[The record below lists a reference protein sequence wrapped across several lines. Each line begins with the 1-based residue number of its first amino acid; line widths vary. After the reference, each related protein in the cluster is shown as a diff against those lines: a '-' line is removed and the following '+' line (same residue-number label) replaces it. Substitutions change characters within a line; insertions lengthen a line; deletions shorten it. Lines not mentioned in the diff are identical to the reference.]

1 MRASRLAAVGIA
13 AGSMML
19 GMAAPAFATPDTTP
33 KVGDECKTAGE
44 TAKDAEGMGLTCV
57 KGEDGKLTW
66 VASPVK
72 PGDPGGENPGGENPG
87 NENPKPTFK
96 FGYDKVKLSSLRV
109 APGYKTTF
117 TVTCPTSVII
127 TGNGYTQKSLPVK
140 KTGENTWTATGTFR
154 KNLPNPTIATVICKD
169 FGSVK
174 YSTQPEKGE
183 TKPGKPGKPGQMK
196 PKTPKIPTG
205 RIDTGD
211 GSTYAQNEGAP
222 AGLLAAGFGALM
234 ALGLG
239 AVALRRRTAGERS

>member
-19 GMAAPAFATPDTTP
+19 GMAAPAFATPETAP

-44 TAKDAEGMGLTCV
+44 TAKD
-57 KGEDGKLTW
+57 GKLRW
-66 VASPVK
+66 VSATPGGDE
-72 PGDPGGENPGGENPG
+72 PGDGNENPGGED
-87 NENPKPTFK
+87 PKPTFK

-154 KNLPNPTIATVICKD
+154 KNLPNPTIATVVCKD

-183 TKPGKPGKPGQMK
+183 NKPGKPGKPGQMK

-211 GSTYAQNEGAP
+211 GSTYVQNEGAP

>member
-1 MRASRLAAVGIA
+1 
-13 AGSMML
+13 
-19 GMAAPAFATPDTTP
+19 MAAPAFATPDTVTP
-33 KVGDECKTAGE
+33 GAFCDKAGDTGKTDKGTAMVCKTA
-44 TAKDAEGMGLTCV
+44 K
-57 KGEDGKLTW
+57 DGKLRW
-66 VASPVK
+66 AAAE
-72 PGDPGGENPGGENPG
+72 PGNENPGGENPGGENPG

-154 KNLPNPTIATVICKD
+154 KNLPNPTIATVVCKD